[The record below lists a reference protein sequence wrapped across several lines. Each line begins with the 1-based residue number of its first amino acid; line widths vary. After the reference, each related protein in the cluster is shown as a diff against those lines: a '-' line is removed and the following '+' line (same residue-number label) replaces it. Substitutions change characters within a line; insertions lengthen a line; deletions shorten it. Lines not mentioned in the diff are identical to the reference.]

1 MIRFF
6 SLAPLIAMLV
16 ANPVNGHVTEFFD
29 HAHKSGVTYTAVGL
43 AKGQV
48 QVLYTVPRAD
58 LERIASAND
67 LESLSRVVTS
77 GFELFNAEMR
87 CKGRVIDAVEYGAIA
102 AWQFKLEFDCK
113 EPLDFLRLHYDL
125 FRDDSSHGNYT
136 EIFLGDH
143 FLQLVLNK
151 DVPFVD
157 IAVAHLA
164 WERGEGWTL
173 PDDMP
178 RFPGVKPRLSDYFSA
193 GFNHVLT
200 GYDHLAFIL
209 ALVMVLS
216 GFAQLAWAI
225 TAFTL
230 AHSVTLGI
238 SASNLLVPEPGLIE
252 PIIAASIVYVG
263 LENLFYLRRRYENF
277 EGAIRTVIH
286 RRWPVA
292 FIFGLAHGFGFSYM
306 LRDLGLPEGEFLIS
320 LASFNLGVEAGQL
333 AVVGLPFIGLYLIRE
348 QRRFY
353 LPIAIA
359 CSVLISSVGFF
370 WLYER
375 LIMWI

>member
-1 MIRFF
+1 
-6 SLAPLIAMLV
+6 
-16 ANPVNGHVTEFFD
+16 
-29 HAHKSGVTYTAVGL
+29 
-43 AKGQV
+43 
-48 QVLYTVPRAD
+48 
-58 LERIASAND
+58 
-67 LESLSRVVTS
+67 
-77 GFELFNAEMR
+77 
-87 CKGRVIDAVEYGAIA
+87 
-102 AWQFKLEFDCK
+102 
-113 EPLDFLRLHYDL
+113 
-125 FRDDSSHGNYT
+125 
-136 EIFLGDH
+136 
-143 FLQLVLNK
+143 
-151 DVPFVD
+151 
-157 IAVAHLA
+157 
-164 WERGEGWTL
+164 
-173 PDDMP
+173 
-178 RFPGVKPRLSDYFSA
+178 
-193 GFNHVLT
+193 
-200 GYDHLAFIL
+200 
-209 ALVMVLS
+209 
-216 GFAQLAWAI
+216 
-225 TAFTL
+225 
-230 AHSVTLGI
+230 
-238 SASNLLVPEPGLIE
+238 

-263 LENLFYLRRRYENF
+263 LENLFYLRRRYENS